1 MPVFYHGNMYKEG
14 TEPNTAF
21 LKLYVRNDWVW
32 VPVSLKKTHADYI
45 RRYWSHAKASA
56 PVLEKRYGKY
66 FLRFSFEENVKL
78 PVTKPEDQ
86 IICAVDLGLNTDAV
100 CSIMCADGTVLARRF
115 IDFPSDKDHLTHMLN
130 RIKKHQRDHG
140 NNSVKGFWRYAR
152 NCNTEHAKR
161 IAAAIVSFAAEYFA
175 DVIVFE
181 YLDMKGKK
189 SGSKKQRFHMW
200 RKNSIQGFVEHK
212 AHRCEMR
219 ISRVCARNTS
229 GLAYDGSGEVLRDKR
244 NHSLCMFSSG
254 KQYNCDLSASYNI
267 GARYFIRELLKPVSE
282 RNRLLMEAGVPSLT
296 RRTMCTLSTLWEIA
310 SFKHYLS
317 TANLGSV
324 HT

>member
-100 CSIMCADGTVLARRF
+100 CSIMCADGTVL
-115 IDFPSDKDHLTHMLN
+115 S
-130 RIKKHQRDHG
+130 Q
-140 NNSVKGFWRYAR
+140 
-152 NCNTEHAKR
+152 
-161 IAAAIVSFAAEYFA
+161 
-175 DVIVFE
+175 
-181 YLDMKGKK
+181 
-189 SGSKKQRFHMW
+189 
-200 RKNSIQGFVEHK
+200 
-212 AHRCEMR
+212 
-219 ISRVCARNTS
+219 
-229 GLAYDGSGEVLRDKR
+229 
-244 NHSLCMFSSG
+244 
-254 KQYNCDLSASYNI
+254 
-267 GARYFIRELLKPVSE
+267 
-282 RNRLLMEAGVPSLT
+282 
-296 RRTMCTLSTLWEIA
+296 
-310 SFKHYLS
+310 
-317 TANLGSV
+317 
-324 HT
+324 